1 MVNRKCRNSVYRST
15 KIKRFPVPDEQV
27 PWEVPYPEYSPPEY
41 NANVLKTAPW
51 ADPDLSNAAFNPKFN
66 SLDGNVDRRS
76 RNGTYKVVG
85 GRPINPVGRTGL
97 SGRGVLGKW
106 GPNHAVD
113 VIVSRWKRNESGE
126 IERNE
131 LSGKPLLQFLAIVRR
146 DTGEFAIPGGMI
158 DAGENVTEAQQREFL
173 EETLNYEKASTKRRR
188 ELEKLIEAP
197 FKSGVEI
204 YSGYV
209 DDPRNTDNAWMETIA
224 SNFHDE
230 MGQGLGKAFYSAGSD
245 AADVDWITLD
255 RSRAFYASH
264 GDILAKLAN
273 TLAAHW

>member
-1 MVNRKCRNSVYRST
+1 MLTIVKQYGGISVFNIFHIAQLFIRNKAAIDQGACAYICRNYGQQ
-15 KIKRFPVPDEQV
+15 KMQKFGLQIKRFPVPDEQV

-76 RNGTYKVVG
+76 RKGTYKVVG

-113 VIVSRWKRNESGE
+113 VIVSRWKRNES
-126 IERNE
+126 
-131 LSGKPLLQFLAIVRR
+131 VRR

-197 FKSGVEI
+197 FKSGVEEATQLI
-204 YSGYV
+204 KHTRCTLVTSLV
-209 DDPRNTDNAWMETIA
+209 ALESDMD
-224 SNFHDE
+224 
-230 MGQGLGKAFYSAGSD
+230 GKSA
-245 AADVDWITLD
+245 
-255 RSRAFYASH
+255 
-264 GDILAKLAN
+264 KPAN
-273 TLAAHW
+273 V